1 MKDFIKLIYTL
12 FIGGSIA
19 IFSILT
25 VSTAYPGPTFPE
37 PNFSLSADA
46 TLEQQQDDE
55 RLFKQ
60 YENNSAEH
68 RTNTSKI
75 ILASSVAIF
84 ILGLVAIR
92 ISRFNSVIVEGVLFG
107 GLFTA
112 VYSAIYNNMSFYVYS
127 QPDHSQLVTL
137 AASATS
143 VIMILVITQLRFG
156 LTNDKKSK
164 RKK

>member
-12 FIGGSIA
+12 FIGVSIA
-19 IFSILT
+19 IFSVLAI
-25 VSTAYPGPTFPE
+25 STAYPGPKFPE
-37 PNFSLSADA
+37 PDFSLSAEP
-46 TLEQQQDDE
+46 TLEQQQDDQ

-60 YENNSAEH
+60 YENDSTEH

-75 ILASSVAIF
+75 VLVSSVAIF
-84 ILGLVAIR
+84 ILGLAVR
-92 ISRFNSVIVEGVLFG
+92 RVTRFNPVIVEGVLFG
-107 GLFTA
+107 GLFVA
-112 VYSAIYNNMSFYVYS
+112 LYSAIYNNTSYYFYP
-127 QPDHSQLVTL
+127 QPDLSQAVTL

>member
-12 FIGGSIA
+12 FIGASIA
-19 IFSILT
+19 IFSVLAI
-25 VSTAYPGPTFPE
+25 STAYPGPKFPE
-37 PNFSLSADA
+37 PNFSLSAEP
-46 TLEQQQDDE
+46 TVQQQQDDE

-60 YENNSAEH
+60 YENDSTEH

-75 ILASSVAIF
+75 ILASSVGIF
-84 ILGLVAIR
+84 ILGLAATR
-92 ISRFNSVIVEGVLFG
+92 MTRFNSVIVEGVLFG

-112 VYSAIYNNMSFYVYS
+112 VYAAIYNNMSYYFYA
-127 QPDHSQLVTL
+127 QPDMSQVVTL